1 MFLLFLALFF
11 ISVLRVIL
19 RIWLIT
25 LIVASPI
32 GDIFWW
38 AFVRL
43 LLLLSAVTLI
53 LLFGGFVLLVSFRSF
68 LLLVS
73 VFTRV
78 LVAFCLT
85 PFRSNSFGLTAV
97 C

>member
-1 MFLLFLALFF
+1 MLLLFLALFF

-25 LIVASPI
+25 LIVTSPI

-68 LLLVS
+68 LLLG
-73 VFTRV
+73 
-78 LVAFCLT
+78 FCLHSSS
-85 PFRSNSFGLTAV
+85 RCILLDSFQV
-97 C
+97 